1 MERKIYYY
9 LDEVNRMRNGDYVNP
24 VSCEIDPSNRCM
36 LNCEFCMYKDY
47 RKENAV
53 DLELPVYEKLIHEL
67 KEIGVESI
75 TFTGGGEPLMNLNFN
90 EMAKMAFDLGF
101 QVGLITNGVLLN
113 TINDIE
119 KFTFIRISLDAGTSE
134 TYYKIKKVDRF
145 NLVLNNIK
153 EAVSKKATVGLSFV
167 ICEENK
173 KEIRLAQHLA
183 AELEV
188 EYIQFKPAWVNGNSY
203 RIFDSEEEITR
214 KTIVTQRYMAKNNLP
229 CIIAGLVGIV
239 GADSNLYFCCQYRG
253 NEKFKLGSLKKNSF
267 EELWGKRLGIFP
279 DVSKCPQCRYMNY
292 AKAYSDLIEEKSLF
306 FDHRYFL

>member
-9 LDEVNRMRNGDYVNP
+9 LDEMNRMRNGDYVNP

-47 RKENAV
+47 RKESAV

-67 KEIGVESI
+67 KDIGVKSI
-75 TFTGGGEPLMNLNFN
+75 TFTGGGEPLMNFNFN
-90 EMAKMAFDLGF
+90 EMAKMAFNLGF
-101 QVGLITNGVLLN
+101 QVGLITNGVLLS
-113 TINDIE
+113 TVNDVE
-119 KFTFIRISLDAGTSE
+119 RFTFVRVSLDAGTSE
-134 TYYKIKKVDRF
+134 TYHKIKKVDKF

-153 EAVSKKATVGLSFV
+153 EVVSKKATVGLSFV
-167 ICEENK
+167 ICEENE

-183 AELEV
+183 AGLEA
-188 EYIQFKPAWVNGNSY
+188 EYIQFKPAWMNGNSY
-203 RIFDSEEEITR
+203 KIFDNEEEITR
-214 KTIVTQRYMAKNNLP
+214 KTIVTQRYMAKDNLP
-229 CIIAGLVGIV
+229 CMIAGLVGIV

-253 NEKFKLGSLKKNSF
+253 DERFKLGSLKESSF
-267 EELWGKRLGIFP
+267 EELWRKRLDIFP

-292 AKAYSDLIEEKSLF
+292 AKAYSDLTEEKNLF